1 MPESPG
7 RGALVTAASIFAVLL
22 AAANAL
28 GYVLYAQSLADPAFT
43 LAGAGFTAR
52 LSHAFSTMY
61 AQHPGYF
68 WYFLLLPLV
77 VVGFLA
83 FLVSLRSEALAAPAA
98 AVRPV
103 AEKPAPPPGAGGLH
117 LLALLQQEG
126 RFVDFI
132 EENIDGYSDAD
143 IGAGVRAI
151 HSGCRNAL
159 HERMTISRIYAEDD
173 GATVEVDRDYDPAL
187 VRLTGN
193 VHGAPPFRGRLE
205 HGGWRASDVRLPER
219 VGDPTILTPAEIEIS

>member
-22 AAANAL
+22 AAANVL
-28 GYVLYAQSLADPAFT
+28 GYVLYAQSVADPAFA
-43 LAGAGFTAR
+43 LAGAGFTER
-52 LSHAFSTMY
+52 LSHAFSAMY
-61 AQHPGYF
+61 ALHPGFF
-68 WYFLLLPLV
+68 WYFFLLPLV

-83 FLVSLRSEALAAPAA
+83 FLVSLRSDGVTRTAAAAPIA
-98 AVRPV
+98 
-103 AEKPAPPPGAGGLH
+103 AEKPAPPPGAGGLN

-126 RFVDFI
+126 RFLDFI
-132 EENIDGYSDAD
+132 EEDIDGYSDAE

-151 HSGCRNAL
+151 HSGCRTAL
-159 HERMTISRIYAEDD
+159 HERMKIQRIYPEED
-173 GATVEVDRDYDPAL
+173 GAAVELGADYDPNL

-193 VHGAPPFRGRLE
+193 VHGEPPFRGRLE

-219 VGDPTILTPAEIEIS
+219 SGDPAIIAPAEVEVA

>member
-22 AAANAL
+22 AAVNVL
-28 GYVLYAQSLADPAFT
+28 GYVLYAQTVTDPAFT

-52 LSHAFSTMY
+52 LSHAFSAMY

-68 WYFLLLPLV
+68 WYFLLLPLI

-83 FLVSLRSEALAAPAA
+83 FLVSLRSEGQTAPIAASPS
-98 AVRPV
+98 
-103 AEKPAPPPGAGGLH
+103 AEKPGPPPGAGGLH

-126 RFVDFI
+126 RFLDFI
-132 EENIDGYSDAD
+132 EEDIDGYSDAD

-159 HERMTISRIYAEDD
+159 HERMNINRIYSEED
-173 GATVEVDRDYDPAL
+173 GASVELRADYDPNL

-193 VHGAPPFRGRLE
+193 VHGEPPFRGRLE
-205 HGGWRASDVRLPER
+205 HGGWRASNVRLPER
-219 VGDPTILTPAEIEIS
+219 SGDPTILAPAEVEIA